1 MNATREQC
9 RSGESVCQ
17 PKSKREALYCL
28 GTHSEMT
35 RTEIAEAMGV
45 SPSALG
51 QWIDPMGKSR
61 TPEDRLDHL
70 LQLTDDNIVYARYIA
85 HAQGFVVYDPKR
97 DVNTSR
103 MVREFAD
110 LLEAMDARA
119 DGTSVEDAERIERE
133 GKELIGAVVKATED
147 AHRAA
152 GSGGGKIT
160 VVK

>member
-9 RSGESVCQ
+9 RAGQRCE
-17 PKSKREALYCL
+17 PKTKREALYCL

-45 SPSALG
+45 SPQALG
-51 QWIDPMGKSR
+51 QFIDPMGKSR
-61 TPEDRLDHL
+61 LPEDREEHL
-70 LQLTDDNIVYARYIA
+70 LQLTDDNIVYARYVA
-85 HAQGFVVYDPKR
+85 ECQGFVAYDPKKH
-97 DVNTSR
+97 VNTSR

-110 LLEAMDARA
+110 LLEAIDARA
-119 DGTSVEDAERIERE
+119 DGTSAEDAARIERE
-133 GKELIGAVVKATED
+133 GKDVIGAVVKATED

-152 GSGGGKIT
+152 AAGGGKLT